1 MSAVED
7 MTGLPSAVEPGT
19 KRRGWIVVAHRPGGG
34 RIAIPWMVVRG
45 KPDGPVLTVN
55 CGVHGD
61 EYDGGEAIRELWREL
76 DPNQLRGTWI
86 GVPVVNVAA
95 YESANRFS
103 PLDGLNLNRIFPGDT
118 TPTVSGMLARRYFQD
133 VVLKSTAVLDL
144 HAGGNPLSILPLVA
158 FSKASPASLELA
170 KATGADLLWEMPP
183 VWSGALCVAASAAGV
198 PTVTPEIG
206 NDGRLSRDAVHRCRD
221 VVVNVMATLGLA
233 ELRSPRPRGPCRVVR
248 GSYVPATEGGLF
260 RPTVALGDRV
270 RRGHTVATIRD
281 VFGDVVEEI
290 SAPVDGL
297 VCSYRTIPPILP
309 GDQTVLVGEVV
320 SEE

>member
-1 MSAVED
+1 
-7 MTGLPSAVEPGT
+7 
-19 KRRGWIVVAHRPGGG
+19 
-34 RIAIPWMVVRG
+34 
-45 KPDGPVLTVN
+45 
-55 CGVHGD
+55 
-61 EYDGGEAIRELWREL
+61 
-76 DPNQLRGTWI
+76 
-86 GVPVVNVAA
+86 
-95 YESANRFS
+95 
-103 PLDGLNLNRIFPGDT
+103 
-118 TPTVSGMLARRYFQD
+118 
-133 VVLKSTAVLDL
+133 
-144 HAGGNPLSILPLVA
+144 
-158 FSKASPASLELA
+158 LA

-206 NDGRLSRDAVHRCRD
+206 NDGRLSRDAVQRCRD